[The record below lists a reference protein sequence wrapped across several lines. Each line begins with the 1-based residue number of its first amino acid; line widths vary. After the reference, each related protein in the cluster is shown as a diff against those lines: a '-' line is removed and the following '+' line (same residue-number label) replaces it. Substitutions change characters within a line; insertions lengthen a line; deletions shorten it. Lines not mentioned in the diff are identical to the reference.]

1 MFSLSVVQ
9 GTSELLR
16 SHHPWESSE
25 SSTAV
30 APRRSELKELGNIFM
45 DTFVQSNLERGP
57 SSSLIKLADTIS

>member
-1 MFSLSVVQ
+1 MFSLSVAQ

-30 APRRSELKELGNIFM
+30 APRRSELKELGNIFT
-45 DTFVQSNLERGP
+45 DTFN
-57 SSSLIKLADTIS
+57 SLFNAEAIMDKKYLNETI